1 MEKPTAKPATIAI
14 HGAYDPAEHQSSCAV
29 PVYLTSAYDFG
40 TADTAANIFTRSR
53 PGYIYSRLNN
63 PTTDILERRLS
74 ELEGGVG
81 ACVFASGTAALFST
95 ILTLMH
101 SGDHLISSSMV
112 YGGTHTMFSIRLP
125 RIGIETTLVNSI
137 DPEEYERAI
146 RPNTKAIFIEALP
159 NPQLVMID
167 IEAIASIAHRHGIPL
182 IVDNTVPTSALLRPI
197 DHGADIVTYSLT
209 KYMQGHGTT
218 MSGAVIDS
226 GRFDWKASGRF
237 PEFTEPDAAYHGMI
251 YADLAPAAF
260 ITKLRTEGLRD
271 IGACMNPFA
280 AFEVIQG
287 LETLG
292 VRMKAHS
299 ENTLK
304 IAEYLDSNDEV
315 ESVTYPA
322 LKSSHQHD
330 LYLKYLPNGASGLL
344 SFRIKGG
351 YERAERFVNSLKVFD
366 LVANLGDVKSIVTHP
381 ASMTHQQLT
390 TEEREK
396 AGVYDNLI
404 RVAVGI
410 EDIDD
415 LLKDF
420 AQAFEKSK

>member
-1 MEKPTAKPATIAI
+1 
-14 HGAYDPAEHQSSCAV
+14 
-29 PVYLTSAYDFG
+29 
-40 TADTAANIFTRSR
+40 
-53 PGYIYSRLNN
+53 
-63 PTTDILERRLS
+63 
-74 ELEGGVG
+74 
-81 ACVFASGTAALFST
+81 
-95 ILTLMH
+95 
-101 SGDHLISSSMV
+101 
-112 YGGTHTMFSIRLP
+112 
-125 RIGIETTLVNSI
+125 
-137 DPEEYERAI
+137 
-146 RPNTKAIFIEALP
+146 
-159 NPQLVMID
+159 
-167 IEAIASIAHRHGIPL
+167 
-182 IVDNTVPTSALLRPI
+182 
-197 DHGADIVTYSLT
+197 
-209 KYMQGHGTT
+209 
-218 MSGAVIDS
+218 
-226 GRFDWKASGRF
+226 
-237 PEFTEPDAAYHGMI
+237 
-251 YADLAPAAF
+251 
-260 ITKLRTEGLRD
+260 
-271 IGACMNPFA
+271 MNPFA
-280 AFEVIQG
+280 AFEVLQG

-304 IAEYLDSNDEV
+304 IAEYLDANPEV

-344 SFRIKGG
+344 SFRINGG

-415 LLKDF
+415 LLEDF
-420 AQAFEKSK
+420 AQAFEVSK